1 MEEQMNDAT
10 FEKSPRGQPQETA
23 RKEIIIEVDEDNPC
37 LRKDES
43 QEQISLL
50 GRHFDYDPRFQ
61 QQNQTQRCFVMYTDF
76 YRCEHILGEGT
87 EACAWF
93 KDVFKSICP
102 NAWIENWDEL
112 RLSGRLAWHKYKT
125 QGAFPG
131 YKYGI

>member
-1 MEEQMNDAT
+1 
-10 FEKSPRGQPQETA
+10 
-23 RKEIIIEVDEDNPC
+23 
-37 LRKDES
+37 
-43 QEQISLL
+43 
-50 GRHFDYDPRFQ
+50 
-61 QQNQTQRCFVMYTDF
+61 MYTDF

-102 NAWIENWDEL
+102 NVWIENWDEL

-131 YKYGI
+131 NKYGE